1 MFLITTVFQNSRSK
15 RNPDKPGK
23 VYLRVS
29 RQESSPQGTTAKEER
44 TISTKVEVHSREEIA
59 GVIDLIV
66 PYVRMLYAIIERYD
80 EKTDKVFTVDDIVS
94 DFRKAMSG
102 DSSMNDVIRRSA
114 CDFPFRA
121 DLVSLG
127 NDIRR
132 FFTFRYPTHDST
144 NNLIDYLVNKSR
156 QSLNEA
162 NESAA
167 RSYSSLRCSLSRF
180 TGTDNLPFAD
190 IDRDFIVRYSDWLV
204 SKGVSQST
212 QSFYLRKLKTVL
224 NQAADEGLI
233 NLKENLFKGLN
244 TRIVFSRDKTVQSAL
259 SKDILKKIADADFS
273 QDREIEVVRD
283 MFMFGFYCRGMELME
298 ILTLKKTDIKNG
310 LLTYRRRNRGKERIV
325 PLDSAAYTIIN
336 KYTAGDTAYLFP
348 LLDRYIGLQHYSIT
362 DKIRYS
368 VKQIGNAVGYP
379 NLTFT
384 MNISSWQHLMS
395 QINTSDLLFGTN

>member
-15 RNPDKPGK
+15 RNPDRPGK

-29 RQESSPQGTTAKEER
+29 RQEPSPQDTPAKEER

-59 GVIDLIV
+59 SVIDLIV

-80 EKTDKVFTVDDIVS
+80 EKADKAFTLDDIVS
-94 DFRKAMSG
+94 DLRKAMSG
-102 DSSMNDVIRRSA
+102 DTSMNDVIRRSA
-114 CDFPFRA
+114 YDFPFRA

-167 RSYSSLRCSLSRF
+167 RSYSSVRCSLSRF

-212 QSFYLRKLKTVL
+212 QSFYLRKLKIVL

-233 NLKENLFKGLN
+233 TLRENLFKGLN

-283 MFMFGFYCRGMELME
+283 MFMFGFYCRGMELIELMK
-298 ILTLKKTDIKNG
+298 LRKADVQNGTLR
-310 LLTYRRRNRGKERIV
+310 YRRRMVGVERFV
-325 PLDSAAYTIIN
+325 RLDQSAQAIIK
-336 KYTAGDTAYLFP
+336 KYASSVGEYLFP
-348 LLDRYIGLQHYSIT
+348 FSERYPGLKTYSIS
-362 DKIRYS
+362 DRVRVSLKA
-368 VKQIGNAVGYP
+368 IGNAVNFP
-379 NLTFT
+379 NLTFA
-384 MNISSWQHLMS
+384 MNRTSWEHFIAEMS
-395 QINTSDLLFGTN
+395 AADILQTS